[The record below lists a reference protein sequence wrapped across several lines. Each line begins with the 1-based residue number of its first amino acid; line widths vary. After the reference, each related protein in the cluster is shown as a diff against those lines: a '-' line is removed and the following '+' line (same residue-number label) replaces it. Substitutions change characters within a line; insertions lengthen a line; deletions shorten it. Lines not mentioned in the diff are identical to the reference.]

1 MDKRCTGGSK
11 ITGIEECKAACN
23 DLDIELT
30 NEKNFKDGKLCFKG
44 GNRKCSQNGRNGK
57 NAFLVCTDKGNLLQN
72 IISIV
77 QEEAQYLYN
86 KQ

>member
-11 ITGIEECKAACN
+11 ITGIEECKSACN
-23 DLDIELT
+23 ELDIELT
-30 NEKNFKDGKLCFKG
+30 AAKNFKDGKLCFKG

-77 QEEAQYLYN
+77 QEEYLYN